1 MLSQLTYVSNRNPN
15 CTNEEIE
22 KISSCKKNNP
32 SLEVT
37 GVLLYSE
44 TKFIQMVEGN
54 FKIIT
59 GLYDKIKLDNRHR
72 NAVMLSYGVIKERA
86 FPSWH
91 MGAREI
97 EGSKIDFKTEISEE
111 DETIFNNIL
120 SGKEERGEK
129 IISLLKKFF

>member
-22 KISSCKKNNP
+22 KILLSCKENNP

-54 FKIIT
+54 SKTILE
-59 GLYDKIKLDNRHR
+59 LY
-72 NAVMLSYGVIKERA
+72 
-86 FPSWH
+86 
-91 MGAREI
+91 
-97 EGSKIDFKTEISEE
+97 
-111 DETIFNNIL
+111 
-120 SGKEERGEK
+120 EK
-129 IISLLKKFF
+129 